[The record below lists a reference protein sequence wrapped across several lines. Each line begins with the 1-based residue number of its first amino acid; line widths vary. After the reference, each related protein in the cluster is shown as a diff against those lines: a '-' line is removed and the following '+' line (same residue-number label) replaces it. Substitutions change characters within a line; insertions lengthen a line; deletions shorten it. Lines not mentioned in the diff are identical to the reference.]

1 MRHLRLI
8 KCQRHILLANSPGV
22 HLCPQICHI
31 FIRPRDVVVI
41 VIVDYHDSD
50 GHGDDDGDDVV
61 VDPDAGVVVSVVRG
75 DVDQGEVEPPL
86 EPTF

>member
-22 HLCPQICHI
+22 HLCPQIYHI
-31 FIRPRDVVVI
+31 VIIRPWEVVVIVDYDDGDDNDDDVVVI
-41 VIVDYHDSD
+41 
-50 GHGDDDGDDVV
+50 
-61 VDPDAGVVVSVVRG
+61 DPDAGVVVSVVSG

-86 EPTF
+86 ESTYRIS